1 VQNVAAHEVRTPEE
15 ARNARKAVRGYE
27 VVSRARPSG
36 MATLSQTLYAERKVV

>member
-1 VQNVAAHEVRTPEE
+1 MWRRMKFVHREE